1 MGRCGS
7 RGGHRSRRARH
18 AAVWG
23 AGWAAADGDW
33 GPRAGRTRL
42 VLRYAQEDLGRRD
55 AAGQIERDT
64 AKEFVIGRERRMG
77 HMVA

>member
-23 AGWAAADGDW
+23 AGWTAADGDW

-42 VLRYAQEDLGRRD
+42 VLRYAQEELGD
-55 AAGQIERDT
+55 ALSNILYYRNSGYS
-64 AKEFVIGRERRMG
+64 MG